1 MDSTVFSTERRTVH
15 TTHYAAYASAF
26 GRAVVTTVEST
37 IMLPVDATHAAT
49 IAAAVITSV

>member
-1 MDSTVFSTERRTVH
+1 MDSTVFSTERK
-15 TTHYAAYASAF
+15 THYAAYAPAF

-37 IMLPVDATHAAT
+37 IILPVDAIHAAT